1 MINTGA
7 LRGLAM
13 SIGIA
18 VLVSRVDLQF
28 DAVLP
33 GNNIRLILSFMVY
46 FGISTIVYRFFTAKN
61 NLVWRLA
68 LAWVFTVVAF
78 VGSCLHP
85 VNSEMPIRRIADV
98 LDSKACRDWIDIA
111 EAQAVSGATV
121 LWFFHSVLLRPLPRL
136 TLNDLFRVSSRLE
149 GGKLADSGRA
159 SVRGVD
165 AQCEFQDGL

>member
-1 MINTGA
+1 MYLLIPLPLSADPKWLHIRIEMINTGA

-111 EAQAVSGATV
+111 EAQAVRDIT
-121 LWFFHSVLLRPLPRL
+121 RR
-136 TLNDLFRVSSRLE
+136 
-149 GGKLADSGRA
+149 RA
-159 SVRGVD
+159 GQLYCVFCTAFCSDPYRD
-165 AQCEFQDGL
+165 

>member
-1 MINTGA
+1 MYLLIPLPLSADPKWLHIRIEMINTGA

-111 EAQAVSGATV
+111 EAQAVI
-121 LWFFHSVLLRPLPRL
+121 R
-136 TLNDLFRVSSRLE
+136 
-149 GGKLADSGRA
+149 RA
-159 SVRGVD
+159 GQLYCVFCTAFCSDPYRD
-165 AQCEFQDGL
+165 

>member
-111 EAQAVSGATV
+111 EAQAVSIT
-121 LWFFHSVLLRPLPRL
+121 RR
-136 TLNDLFRVSSRLE
+136 
-149 GGKLADSGRA
+149 RA
-159 SVRGVD
+159 GQLYCVFCTAFCSDPYRD
-165 AQCEFQDGL
+165 